1 MMGLSEGFRKTLCGF
16 SVGVM
21 VGLSTVDVS
30 AWTGYVCGM
39 TKKYLITS

>member
-1 MMGLSEGFRKTLCGF
+1 MTALSEGFRKTLCGF

-39 TKKYLITS
+39 AKKYLITS